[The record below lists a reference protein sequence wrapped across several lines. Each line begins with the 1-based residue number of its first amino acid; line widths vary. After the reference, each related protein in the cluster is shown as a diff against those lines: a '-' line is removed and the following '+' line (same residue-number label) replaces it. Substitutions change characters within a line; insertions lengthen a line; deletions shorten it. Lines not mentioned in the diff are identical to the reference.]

1 MQIVQKPV
9 LIHEPAMPVGWP
21 SAPGDEHPFSR
32 SESRG
37 TPEIGGSKR
46 LVVF

>member
-9 LIHEPAMPVGWP
+9 LIPEPAMPVRWP
-21 SAPGDEHPFSR
+21 SAPRDEHPFSR

-37 TPEIGGSKR
+37 APEIGGTQR